1 MTGSL
6 RQRGPD
12 AWELRIYLGVD
23 SSSGRERWATKTVH
37 GTRRFATAT
46 LAEFVEDDA
55 PMCCQGSILRRWP
68 WV

>member
-23 SSSGRERWATKTVH
+23 SFSGRERWATKTVH
-37 GTRRFATAT
+37 GSRRFASAT
-46 LAEFVEDDA
+46 LAEFVDDA
-55 PMCCQGSILRRWP
+55 GYAR
-68 WV
+68 